1 MADGKDVR
9 DMIKALDGERMCA
22 MVAGDLETL
31 GRILSDDMTYVHTSA
46 AVDTKSSIMESIGN
60 GNLNYKKMAARNV
73 QVREFGDTAVLRG
86 QADVEVTSGGND
98 LTLSLEFT
106 EVYANGDAGWQMVA
120 WQSTRLPA

>member
-1 MADGKDVR
+1 MADVE
-9 DMIKALDGERMCA
+9 MIKALDGDRMRA

-60 GNLNYKKMAARNV
+60 GNLNYKKMAARD
-73 QVREFGDTAVLRG
+73 VRVRDFGDTAVLRG

-98 LTLSLEFT
+98 LTFSLEFT
-106 EVYANGDAGWQMVA
+106 EVYANGDEGWQMVA
-120 WQSTRLPA
+120 WQSTRLPE

>member
-1 MADGKDVR
+1 MAQGKDVKE
-9 DMIKALDGERMCA
+9 MIKALDGERMCA

-73 QVREFGDTAVLRG
+73 QVRDFGDTAVLRG

-98 LTLSLEFT
+98 LKFSLEFT
-106 EVYANGDAGWQMVA
+106 EVYANGDSGWQMVA
-120 WQSTRLPA
+120 WQSTRLPE